1 MECREPFT
9 TPPPPHVCGP
19 HPHQSS
25 VITLNPATCGHL
37 KTGHLSR
44 SKDDSFDQPPSFQAT
59 SVAGGGFRV
68 FALNSIVK
76 HGGGRPL
83 DHESRRRPASFARHP
98 YRLGI
103 CHKWPVFKRT
113 P

>member
-1 MECREPFT
+1 MGMLPDLL
-9 TPPPPHVCGP
+9 P
-19 HPHQSS
+19 S

-76 HGGGRPL
+76 HGGGRRL

-103 CHKWPVFKRT
+103 CHKWPVFK
-113 P
+113 